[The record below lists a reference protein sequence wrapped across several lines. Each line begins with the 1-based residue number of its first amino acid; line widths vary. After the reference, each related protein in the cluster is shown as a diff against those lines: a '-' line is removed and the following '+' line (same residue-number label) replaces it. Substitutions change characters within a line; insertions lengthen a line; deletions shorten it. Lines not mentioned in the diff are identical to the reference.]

1 MSDRD
6 EKWLS
11 TESMREDLA
20 GQAVK
25 AGTWA
30 GAAQVARALVE
41 VLATVVLARLLLP
54 EDFGLVGMVVAVTG
68 FLTLFKDLGLS
79 TATIQKEDLSGDDVS
94 SLFWMNL
101 GAGVG
106 LSVVAAALAPVLT
119 WFYDEPVLT
128 PLTLGLAGTFLLG
141 SIGIQHH
148 ALLRRNLLFGR
159 VAVVELSA
167 AACGVTAGIAA
178 AVMGAGVWALV
189 IRVVVSELIAGIA
202 PWVVCDW
209 RPGAPRWTD
218 RSRELLGFGGNLTG
232 FSVVNY
238 FARNVDDVLV
248 GRVFGAA
255 SLGFY
260 QKAYEILML
269 PLKQVNAPVGS
280 VAIPALSR
288 LDSDSERY
296 KRAYLRILEKLL
308 LLTSFLAAFLIVTA
322 DWAVVAVLGDKWE
335 PAAPIFAWLGLLV
348 FTQPLGNTTGWLFI
362 TQDRTRDMLQWGL
375 VGSAMSVAAFV
386 GGAYWGTVGVA
397 AAYSV
402 SGVLVRTPAVLW
414 WVTRRGPLRMGDFA
428 SVFLPFAVAGGAVA
442 TVLWALRRT
451 VEFSGPWSGL
461 AASFGL
467 GVLVYGLM
475 VLALPSCRRA
485 AIDAVGLIRR
495 ALGSEDE

>member
-1 MSDRD
+1 MTDRNA
-6 EKWLS
+6 KWLS
-11 TESMREDLA
+11 TDAMADDLA
-20 GQAVK
+20 GKAVR
-25 AGTWA
+25 AGSWA

-54 EDFGLVGMVVAVTG
+54 KDFGLVGMVVAVTG
-68 FLTLFKDLGLS
+68 FLGLFKDLGLS
-79 TATIQKEDLSGDDVS
+79 TATIQREDLRHEDVS
-94 SLFWMNL
+94 SLFWLNVGGGL
-101 GAGVG
+101 AALSAG
-106 LSVVAAALAPVLT
+106 LAPVLA
-119 WFYDEPVLT
+119 WFYGEPLLT

-141 SIGIQHH
+141 SLGIQHH

-159 VAVVELSA
+159 VAVVDLSA
-167 AACGVTAGIAA
+167 AALGVGAGIVAA
-178 AVMGAGVWALV
+178 ILGAGVWALV
-189 IRVVVSELIAGIA
+189 IRVVVSELVAGVT
-202 PWVVCDW
+202 PWLVCDW
-209 RPGAPRWTD
+209 RPGRPRWTD
-218 RSRELLGFGGNLTG
+218 RSKELIGFGGNLTG

-288 LDSDSERY
+288 LDTGSERY

-308 LLTSFLAAFLIVTA
+308 LVTSFVAAFLIMTA
-322 DWAVVAVLGDKWE
+322 DWAVVAVLGDKWA

-362 TQDRTRDMLQWGL
+362 TQDRTRDMLHWGL
-375 VGSAMSVAAFV
+375 VGSGLSVASFV
-386 GGAYWGTVGVA
+386 AGAYWGAVGVA

-414 WVTRRGPLRMGDFA
+414 WVTRRGPLRMRDFA
-428 SVFLPFAVAGGAVA
+428 GVFLPFVVAAAGVVA
-442 TVLWALRRT
+442 VLWALRTRY
-451 VEFSGPWSGL
+451 EFESVWSGL
-461 AASFGL
+461 GVSLAAGL
-467 GVLVYGLM
+467 TTYALLVA
-475 VLALPSCRRA
+475 ALPSCRAA
-485 AIDAVGLIRR
+485 AIDAVALIRR
-495 ALGSEDE
+495 AVGSEDE